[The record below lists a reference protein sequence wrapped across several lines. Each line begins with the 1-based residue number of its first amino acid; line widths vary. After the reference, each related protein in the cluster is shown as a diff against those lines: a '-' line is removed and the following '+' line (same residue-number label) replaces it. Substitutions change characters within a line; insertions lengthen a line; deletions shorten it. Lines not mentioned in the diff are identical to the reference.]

1 MKITVEH
8 YDEKVSIETENDDIT
23 FDEFIELI
31 RKISYGVG
39 YNEKTIEEW
48 FNNESQITK
57 KCNTILYSTHNNF
70 SIR

>member
-8 YDEKVSIETENDDIT
+8 YDEKVSIETKNDDIT

-48 FNNESQITK
+48 FSNE
-57 KCNTILYSTHNNF
+57 N
-70 SIR
+70 

>member
-1 MKITVEH
+1 MTITVEH
-8 YDEKVSIETENDDIT
+8 YDEKISIETEHDDIT

-48 FNNESQITK
+48 FNNES
-57 KCNTILYSTHNNF
+57 
-70 SIR
+70 